1 MYSSDEKREER
12 VIVRSIFIALL
23 DFLEVNHL
31 TKSGKNAMLIRKFL
45 LSTAYIHILLVYSRH
60 PSIGLFYDLVE
71 GLVNHFEILL
81 FIL

>member
-60 PSIGLFYDLVE
+60 PKHWIIF
-71 GLVNHFEILL
+71 
-81 FIL
+81 